1 MTRDYFIT
9 KEVSMSVKQELVN
22 LSPKPRILSKPT
34 EQWKMIL
41 LANTVLSPSSH
52 VPQLETM
59 FQLKQI
65 FLLFN
70 SS

>member
-9 KEVSMSVKQELVN
+9 KEVYMSVKQELVN
-22 LSPKPRILSKPT
+22 LSPKPRPT